1 MTVKMKNKM
10 INTNKRLFLTLVII
24 LMLQAATGQVNNA
37 ALPLQNCIKMGLEN
51 NNKLKQAELESLKS
65 KLQYKEALSYGLPQI
80 KVNASLDDYLSIP
93 VTMIPGEIIGQPGT
107 MFPAKLGA
115 KYNSNA
121 GVEAGQMIYNQTYF
135 TSLQLFKKSCEISD
149 LTIQKNRE
157 ELAYNIAQIYFLI
170 QITDLQLNLLD
181 SNLVSFKKVLDFTT
195 QQLANGLIRKIDLNR
210 MTVAVGNLEAERA
223 NLLSMRDQQLN
234 MLKYL
239 IGMEQSKTLILTENL
254 ESFDSYLILTDTS
267 FSHHAD
273 MMILKQRKELAGIN
287 MKLSRSEYLPT
298 LTGYAAYSFISQCED
313 LDMLKKDENWYKT
326 SLVGLKLSVPIFEG
340 FRVKNKVGQ
349 NKIEI
354 NQLKLGLEDL
364 KNELNTNYANALQKM
379 NTNKMAALKQQDN
392 MKLAENIFLLTNEQY
407 QQGLKSLTD
416 VLNAQSEYNTSRL
429 LWLNALL
436 QLKLSELE
444 ILKINGGIQSLYVK

>member
-1 MTVKMKNKM
+1 MRKIKRTSKNKR
-10 INTNKRLFLTLVII
+10 IVLILVLLLFMQVAI
-24 LMLQAATGQVNNA
+24 GQVNNTP
-37 ALPLQNCIKMGLEN
+37 LSLQNCIKMGLEN

-65 KLQYKEALSYGLPQI
+65 KLQLKEAISYGLPQI

-115 KYNSNA
+115 KYNANA
-121 GVEAGQMIYNQTYF
+121 GVEAGQMIYNQSYF

-157 ELAYNIAQIYFLI
+157 DFAYNISQIYFLI
-170 QITDLQLNLLD
+170 QITNLQLNLLD
-181 SNLVSFKKVLDFTT
+181 TNLASFKKVLDFTT
-195 QQLANGLIRKIDLNR
+195 QQLANGLIRKIDLDR
-210 MTVAVGNLEAERA
+210 MTVAVGNLEAEKA

-239 IGMEQSKTLILTENL
+239 IGIEQSKTLTLTENL
-254 ESFDSYLILTDTS
+254 ESFDSYILMVDTS
-267 FSHHAD
+267 FSHHSD
-273 MMILKQRKELAGIN
+273 MMILSQRKELARIN
-287 MKLSRSEYLPT
+287 MELSRSEYYPSI
-298 LTGYAAYSFISQCED
+298 TGYAAYSFLSQCEEF
-313 LDMLKKDENWYKT
+313 DMLKKDENWYKT
-326 SLVGLKLSVPIFEG
+326 SLIGIKVSAPIFEG

-354 NQLKLGLEDL
+354 NQLNLGMEDL
-364 KNELNTNYANALQKM
+364 KNELNTNYINALQKL
-379 NTNKMAALKQQDN
+379 NTNKIAASKQQDN
-392 MKLAENIFLLTNEQY
+392 MKLAETIFSLTNDQY
-407 QQGLKSLTD
+407 LQGLKSLTD

-444 ILKINGGIQSLYVK
+444 ILKINGGIHSLYNNQ